1 MPDRLSSK
9 HKLRNM
15 NTVAYDTQGDIKFQI
30 YGLRVVVVKKGGNIC
45 RTWINSQ
52 QQTFTYCS
60 HW

>member
-1 MPDRLSSK
+1 
-9 HKLRNM
+9 M